1 MLILFQL
8 IYFLAVIPDV
18 IVRNTEYQCKN
29 TENSRKFICEIPKD
43 SLYLIAID

>member
-18 IVRNTEYQCKN
+18 IVRNTE
-29 TENSRKFICEIPKD
+29 NSGNFVCEIPKD